1 MHPRRPPLSVCLS
14 VCLSARLPFGFA
26 VLLAACARSHSAD
39 LVLKNAAI
47 YTMAA
52 APERARALAVR
63 DGKIVYLGEDAG
75 TDRLVGPETEVLDL
89 GGRMVLPGFHDTHV
103 HPSGGIELGECAL
116 FDLTTREAILDSV
129 HRYAAAHP
137 GDAWIR
143 GSGWQLPVFPAANP
157 HKEWLDAVVPGR
169 PVFLRAADGHSAWV
183 NSRALALAGVTRET
197 PDP

>member
-1 MHPRRPPLSVCLS
+1 MSIHLHRDLEDLHRR
-14 VCLSARLPFGFA
+14 
-26 VLLAACARSHSAD
+26 VL
-39 LVLKNAAI
+39 
-47 YTMAA
+47 
-52 APERARALAVR
+52 ALASSVEEAVESSIR
-63 DGKIVYLGEDAG
+63 
-75 TDRLVGPETEVLDL
+75 
-89 GGRMVLPGFHDTHV
+89 
-103 HPSGGIELGECAL
+103 AL
-116 FDLTTREAILDSV
+116 FDLTSKEAILDSV

-197 PDP
+197 PDPPNGRIERDPRTRRPD